1 MTDGSGAGGPRSP
14 SPRRSTSA
22 DPSGRARLRIPAHV
36 AVMLGLSTAGYAV
49 GLAAVTSLQSNAE
62 SAVVADRAPFADG
75 VAALGDGHDRLAR
88 QLDGAAAR
96 YGRTADEFAS
106 LSDRLVTVEGG
117 LAALADAV
125 KTVDGASR
133 ALPASVRLPPVV
145 RSVRAAAVPIAH
157 ATSGGSAP

>member
-1 MTDGSGAGGPRSP
+1 MTDRSGRRGPRP
-14 SPRRSTSA
+14 ANAPRPPSA
-22 DPSGRARLRIPAHV
+22 DPAGRPWLRIPAHV

-49 GLAAVTSLQSNAE
+49 GLAGVTALQSAAE

-75 VAALGDGHDRLAR
+75 VAALGDGHDHLASE
-88 QLDGAAAR
+88 LDGAAAH

-106 LSDRLVTVEGG
+106 VSDRLTTVERG
-117 LAALADAV
+117 LAALAEAV
-125 KTVDGASR
+125 KAVDGASR

-145 RSVRAAAVPIAH
+145 RSVRAATVPIAH